1 MRDRRRKEKSLN
13 KKKKMIAALSIFFVA
28 LAWLVTA
35 GSVFYFFHLKAPKM
49 EAERDAENQIQE
61 DREAY
66 DTDVKFQLR
75 GKYKDYEAA
84 LLYLKNN
91 GINLSK
97 ITPQY
102 IKQLQRNVE
111 QMQKDI
117 EQVTAE
123 KEKLQSD
130 LNMLSVIQKNNREIL
145 PEHIIPHTQEPKK
158 RREAQVR

>member
-66 DTDVKFQLR
+66 ITGYDKIGCDKTGHVPGGYRR
-75 GKYKDYEAA
+75 G
-84 LLYLKNN
+84 
-91 GINLSK
+91 
-97 ITPQY
+97 
-102 IKQLQRNVE
+102 R
-111 QMQKDI
+111 
-117 EQVTAE
+117 
-123 KEKLQSD
+123 
-130 LNMLSVIQKNNREIL
+130 
-145 PEHIIPHTQEPKK
+145 
-158 RREAQVR
+158 